1 MRVGLAHDYLLVL
14 RGAERTFAQIAACW
28 RKAPIYTL
36 LYDEKVRRDEFAGR
50 AVHASYLQRLP
61 VRQRRFRALLPLF
74 PRAVERLR
82 LGDHDAIVSSSS
94 AFAHGIRPPEGT
106 LHVCYCHTPF
116 RYVWHAREQA
126 LNEFPRWAR
135 PIGARLLDRIR
146 AWDIESARR
155 VDHYI
160 ANSEITRARIAE
172 FWGREATVLHPP
184 VETDRFRIGVP
195 EDFFLVVSELVSHK
209 RVNTALEAARQ
220 TGQKLKVVGTGP
232 SLAQLHA
239 RYGDRADFLGRLD
252 DRGLADLMA
261 RARAVV
267 VPNVEE
273 FGIVAVEAQ
282 AAGRPVLAPD
292 RGGTRETI
300 VDGKTGVL
308 FPSGDNDALADAM
321 RHVDF
326 SGFEPLELRRHAL
339 RFRPE
344 AFRERLV
351 QEVERLARGGR
362 TPQPR
367 PRLDAR
373 AHRSGASA

>member
-1 MRVGLAHDYLLVL
+1 M
-14 RGAERTFAQIAACW
+14 
-28 RKAPIYTL
+28 
-36 LYDEKVRRDEFAGR
+36 
-50 AVHASYLQRLP
+50 
-61 VRQRRFRALLPLF
+61 
-74 PRAVERLR
+74 
-82 LGDHDAIVSSSS
+82 
-94 AFAHGIRPPEGT
+94 
-106 LHVCYCHTPF
+106 
-116 RYVWHAREQA
+116 
-126 LNEFPRWAR
+126 
-135 PIGARLLDRIR
+135 GARLLDRIR

-232 SLAQLHA
+232 SLGQLHA

-252 DRGLADLMA
+252 DRGLANLMA

-326 SGFEPLELRRHAL
+326 SGFEPRELRRHAL

-351 QEVERLARGGR
+351 HEVEQLARGRR
-362 TPQPR
+362 TSQPSPELEAR
-367 PRLDAR
+367 TRLN
-373 AHRSGASA
+373 